1 MGKHSIAELIRQ
13 YYPDYYKWET
23 YPADQCV
30 CINKVNEEW
39 GILSNFGETP
49 LTVDGVTFVNAEQL
63 FQMMKFRDPE
73 PLMDLYKSKGLGIKM
88 KAKKWENEYRRED
101 WGAMLVDAIK
111 YCLTLKYEQC
121 AAFREKLLSSKGM
134 FIVEDQTANRKKSPD
149 TWGVK
154 RKGDTFEGSNLL
166 GRLLME
172 LRDKG
177 TLSYHLPNDAM
188 GFVDIVRN
196 MEK

>member
-1 MGKHSIAELIRQ
+1 MGKHSIAELVHTN
-13 YYPDYYKWET
+13 YPDYYKWET
-23 YPADQCV
+23 YPSDQCV
-30 CINKVNEEW
+30 CIHKVNEEW

-49 LTVDGVTFVNAEQL
+49 LVVNGVTFINAEQL

-73 PLMDLYKSKGLGIKM
+73 PLKDLYKSKGLTIKM
-88 KAKKWENEYRRED
+88 KAKKWETEYRRQD
-101 WGAMLVDAIK
+101 WGTMLVDAIK
-111 YCLTLKYEQC
+111 FCIMQKYEQC
-121 AAFREKLLSSKGM
+121 PAFREKLLSSKGN

-154 RKGDTFEGSNLL
+154 RKDNTFEGSNLL

-177 TLSYHLPNDAM
+177 TLTYQLPDDALA
-188 GFVDIVRN
+188 FIDII
-196 MEK
+196 K